1 MENFNTDTGK
11 NNNKQPRKTDDIITL
26 VNSKIIQSK

>member
-11 NNNKQPRKTDDIITL
+11 KKEKPRKTDDIITL